1 MRVIEISIHCKGIK
15 MVITV
20 IGHICLDVIHHTDG
34 SQSEGYGGIFYSLA
48 ALANIADSN
57 TKIFPVFGVGNKDY
71 SHLIE
76 RLDAYKNIDSSG
88 IFKTEGETNR
98 VHLYYQ
104 DNSNRIECSENIA
117 KPIPFKR
124 IKPYLDT
131 NMILINMISGFD
143 ITLETLDEI
152 RMTVREE
159 KIPIY
164 FDLHSLSLGI
174 NEDGK
179 RYRRLIPDWRRW
191 LFMLHTVQMNEEET
205 AGLINEKPDEEYLI
219 KQITAL
225 NTNNVIITR
234 GSKGCTL
241 FKDENKHIERVDF
254 VGIEIER
261 ALDSTGCGDVF
272 GAAYCARYI
281 RSKDEKISTEY
292 ANQVAALNATFKSS
306 NEIDK
311 LSKFKINENKK

>member
-1 MRVIEISIHCKGIK
+1 ML
-15 MVITV
+15 ITV
-20 IGHICLDVIHHTDG
+20 VGHICLDVIHHADG
-34 SQSEGYGGIFYSLA
+34 SQSQGYGGIFYSLA

-57 TKIFPVFGVGNKDY
+57 TKIFPVFGIGSKDY
-71 SHLIE
+71 SQLIE
-76 RLDAYKNIDSSG
+76 RLSAYKNVDTSG
-88 IFKTEGETNR
+88 IFKTDSQTNQ

-104 DNSNRIECSENIA
+104 NHNHRIECSKNIA
-117 KPIPFKR
+117 KPIPFKK

-152 RMTVREE
+152 RITVREE
-159 KIPIY
+159 KIPI
-164 FDLHSLSLGI
+164 FLDVHSLSLGI

-205 AGLINEKPDEEYLI
+205 TGLANEKPDEEYLI

-234 GSKGCTL
+234 SSKGCTL
-241 FKDENKHIERVDF
+241 FKDENKHIERFDIA
-254 VGIEIER
+254 GIETER
-261 ALDSTGCGDVF
+261 TLDSTGCGDVF
-272 GAAYCARYI
+272 AAAYCAKYI
-281 RSKDEKISTEY
+281 RAKDEKISTEY
-292 ANQVAALNATFKSS
+292 ANEVAAMNATLKSS
-306 NEIDK
+306 NEIDQ
-311 LSKFKINENKK
+311 LSKYKINENKK

>member
-1 MRVIEISIHCKGIK
+1 ML
-15 MVITV
+15 ITV
-20 IGHICLDVIHHTDG
+20 VGHICLDVIHHADG
-34 SQSEGYGGIFYSLA
+34 SESQGYGGIFYSLA

-57 TKIFPVFGVGNKDY
+57 TKIFPVFGVGSKDY
-71 SHLIE
+71 TQLIE
-76 RLDAYKNIDSSG
+76 RLSAYKNVDTSG
-88 IFKTEGETNR
+88 IYKTDGHTNQ

-104 DNSNRIECSENIA
+104 DNNHRIECSKDIA
-117 KPIPFKR
+117 KPIPFKK

-159 KIPIY
+159 KIPVVL
-164 FDLHSLSLGI
+164 DVHSLSLGI

-205 AGLINEKPDEEYLI
+205 AGLANEKPDEEYLI

-241 FKDENKHIERVDF
+241 FRDEHKHIERFDF
-254 VGIEIER
+254 EGIETER
-261 ALDSTGCGDVF
+261 TLDSTGCGDVF
-272 GAAYCARYI
+272 AAAYCAKYI
-281 RSKDEKISTEY
+281 RAKDEKISTEY
-292 ANQVAALNATFKSS
+292 ANEVAAMNATFKSS
-306 NEIDK
+306 NEIDR

>member
-1 MRVIEISIHCKGIK
+1 ML
-15 MVITV
+15 ITV
-20 IGHICLDVIHHTDG
+20 VGHICLDVIHHADG
-34 SQSEGYGGIFYSLA
+34 SESQGYGGIFYSLA

-57 TKIFPVFGVGNKDY
+57 TKIFPVFGIGSKDY
-71 SHLIE
+71 PQLIE
-76 RLDAYKNIDSSG
+76 RLSAYKNVDTSG
-88 IFKTEGETNR
+88 IFKTDGQTNQ

-104 DNSNRIECSENIA
+104 DNNHRIECSKDIA
-117 KPIPFKR
+117 KPIPFKK

-152 RMTVREE
+152 RMAVREE
-159 KIPIY
+159 KIPV
-164 FDLHSLSLGI
+164 FLDVHSLSLGI

-179 RYRRLIPDWRRW
+179 RYRRSIPDWRRW

-205 AGLINEKPDEEYLI
+205 AGLANEKPDEEYLI

-241 FKDENKHIERVDF
+241 FKDEHKHIERFDF
-254 VGIEIER
+254 AGIETER
-261 ALDSTGCGDVF
+261 TLDSTGCGDVF
-272 GAAYCARYI
+272 AAAYCAKYI
-281 RSKDEKISTEY
+281 RAKDEKISTEY
-292 ANQVAALNATFKSS
+292 ANEVAAMNATFKSS
-306 NEIDK
+306 NEIDR